1 MESRMDK
8 YKEKSDVPSR
18 SSKNKDLYKQ
28 VYNAYDE
35 FENLVVP
42 SNSRE
47 IDLTK
52 LKREISSRDE
62 YREAL
67 DYGDITNNKV
77 IRKERVL
84 EEQKKENEIY
94 DINELLNKAVS
105 EKKKPELIEPTLTND
120 DYLKKLKLDDMRTNI
135 EQVKE
140 MYEDI
145 KEESMEED
153 ESLLKTA
160 NLSLDILSDLKGD
173 NEATEVCAPIKDEEL
188 PDEED
193 ESEFYSS
200 KYKFS
205 KKDFEGNDRD
215 TKVKDQDIDEDDDE
229 YEDEGSGRLF
239 FKILLLVFGI
249 GLTLGILYFLFNFF
263 NRV

>member
-8 YKEKSDVPSR
+8 YKEKSDIPSR

-28 VYNAYDE
+28 VYNNYDE

-47 IDLTK
+47 IDLTN

-67 DYGDITNNKV
+67 DYSDITNNKV
-77 IRKERVL
+77 VRKERVL

-105 EKKKPELIEPTLTND
+105 EKKGPELIEPTLTND
-120 DYLKKLKLDDMRTNI
+120 DYLKKLKLDNKRTNI

-140 MYEDI
+140 IYEDI
-145 KEESMEED
+145 KEETMEED

-173 NEATEVCAPIKDEEL
+173 NDATLVCAPIKDEEM
-188 PDEED
+188 PDDED
-193 ESEFYSS
+193 ESDFYSS

-205 KKDFEGNDRD
+205 KKDFEGNQLD
-215 TKVKDQDIDEDDDE
+215 KKIKDQDIDDLDEDDE
-229 YEDEGSGRLF
+229 EPGRGKLF

-249 GLTLGILYFLFNFF
+249 VLTLGILYFIFNYF